1 MQRFALL
8 ATALLGIPALVAGC
22 SSSNPAKTVDLLNR
36 RLSTTLG
43 PEISENRASLQPLPD
58 GAQVTLLDTSKLPDD
73 VGALDNRTRDP
84 RASIIMGMLDPTLM
98 RVSVADTGAGT
109 DLDRMN
115 RVNSFTNYMTE
126 YRLGPTLETVEGA
139 APPASPPGLAVT
151 IRVVCPA
158 RTNWPGYGQGQ
169 SLPACD

>member
-1 MQRFALL
+1 MRRYAFF
-8 ATALLGIPALVAGC
+8 ATALLGLPALLAGC
-22 SSSNPAKTVDLLNR
+22 SSSNPGKTVDLLNR
-36 RLSTTLG
+36 RLALTLG
-43 PEISENRASLQPLPD
+43 PEVADNRATVQPLPD
-58 GAQVTLLDTSKLPDD
+58 GAQVTLLDTAKLPDD
-73 VGALDNRTRDP
+73 TGALDNRTRDP
-84 RASIIMGMLDPTLM
+84 RASIILGMLDPSLM
-98 RVSVADTGAGT
+98 RVSVADTGAGS
-109 DLDRMN
+109 DLDRIN

-139 APPASPPGLAVT
+139 APPPGPAGLSVT